1 MRTRIEQA
9 FRRAARARRAA
20 FIPFIMAGDPT
31 PRRSV
36 ELALALARAGADML
50 ELGVP
55 FTDPIADGPTIQR
68 ASERALAA
76 GTTLP
81 AALQVVREIR
91 YSSELPIV
99 LFTYYNPVHAHGA
112 GRFAVDAAAAGV
124 DAVLFTDVPAEEA
137 PPLREALAKV
147 GLGLVPL
154 LAPTST
160 RARIKAT
167 KKLDPEFVYF
177 VSRAGT
183 TGARDRLEEG
193 LEDQVRQVRRLTGAP
208 VAVGFGLSSPDQVQ
222 RVARFADGVVVG
234 SALIDLV
241 VALGDVPAVPRELQL
256 AAKEFV
262 AATRRR

>member
-9 FRRAARARRAA
+9 FRRAARAKRAA

-36 ELALALARAGADML
+36 ELALALDRAGADIL

-68 ASERALAA
+68 AGERALAA

-81 AALQVVREIR
+81 TVLHVVRELR
-91 YSSELPIV
+91 YSSEIPVV

-112 GRFAVDAAAAGV
+112 ARFAIDAAAAGV
-124 DAVLFTDVPAEEA
+124 DAVLFTDVPTEEA
-137 PPLREALAKV
+137 AALREALAKV
-147 GLGLVPL
+147 ELGLVPL

-160 RARIKAT
+160 RSRVKAV
-167 KKLDPEFVYF
+167 KRFDPEFVYF
-177 VSRAGT
+177 VSRTGT
-183 TGARDRLEEG
+183 TGIQERLEEG
-193 LEDQVRQVRRLTGAP
+193 LEEQVRQVRRLTGAP
-208 VAVGFGLSSPDQVQ
+208 VAVGFGLSSADQVQ
-222 RVARFADGVVVG
+222 RVASFADGVVVG
-234 SALIDLV
+234 SVLVDLIA
-241 VALGDVPAVPRELQL
+241 ALGDVPGAARELQL
-256 AAKEFV
+256 AAKSLV